1 MNKADSE
8 QAVQAEE
15 VRQAAVV
22 PLLELRNTVL
32 AKKKQHECTGA
43 WFTETICSFLFTEA
57 GIENAV
63 LSGDDSCRTLWDIL
77 VGIFEAMH
85 SALGKTEISPAEYYT
100 LFRDICAETTL
111 ARPPQVADCV
121 IVGDTG
127 RTRADGIKA
136 VFIAGANYGLFPDD
150 SSSYGL
156 FSNYEA

>member
-85 SALGKTEISPAEYYT
+85 SALGKTEISPAEYYA

-127 RTRADGIKA
+127 RTARTA
-136 VFIAGANYGLFPDD
+136 
-150 SSSYGL
+150 
-156 FSNYEA
+156 

>member
-85 SALGKTEISPAEYYT
+85 SALGKLRYLRRSTTRCSAISA
-100 LFRDICAETTL
+100 LKQLWLDLR
-111 ARPPQVADCV
+111 R
-121 IVGDTG
+121 
-127 RTRADGIKA
+127 
-136 VFIAGANYGLFPDD
+136 
-150 SSSYGL
+150 
-156 FSNYEA
+156 